1 MKRSEVMMR
10 TALFGL
16 TLALATPVLAQQQQV
31 PSLPAPGSLPDDPV
45 KPHVI
50 LFESALR
57 QSIDGAGQKLAERA
71 AVIEPRLVLAPDRL
85 AEVRGIH
92 LDDLYY
98 FDILIPDLN
107 PVAMRVVNMYRQQQA
122 GIATPV
128 NVPASPTS
136 DNKVVAAGAGPT
148 KIVPPDEMA
157 VTATT
162 LANFDPTRDYSAF
175 SREAIMNALIDLSGM
190 LPVKDQDKVTITAS
204 GFPIAG
210 GNPLYPQSN
219 RKLVV
224 TIKGSD
230 LIEFRQGKI
239 SRDEAKSRIKET
251 RY

>member
-1 MKRSEVMMR
+1 MKRREVMMR

-16 TLALATPVLAQQQQV
+16 TLMLATPALAQQV
-31 PSLPAPGSLPDDPV
+31 PPLPAPGSLPDDPV
-45 KPHVI
+45 KPQVI

-71 AVIEPRLVLAPDRL
+71 AQVEPRLVLAPDRL

-92 LDDLYY
+92 LDDLFY

-107 PVAMRVVNMYRQQQA
+107 PVAMRVMNIYRQQQT
-122 GIATPV
+122 GNATPV
-128 NVPASPTS
+128 NVPAGPPP
-136 DNKVVAAGAGPT
+136 DKVNANNAGPMKVVE
-148 KIVPPDEMA
+148 PDPM
-157 VTATT
+157 TPT

-175 SREAIMNALIDLSGM
+175 SRDAIMNALLDLSGV
-190 LPVKDQDKVTITAS
+190 LPVKEQDKVTISAS
-204 GFPIAG
+204 GFPITG

-230 LIEFRQGKI
+230 LIELRQGKI
-239 SRDEAKSRIKET
+239 SRDEAKSRIKES